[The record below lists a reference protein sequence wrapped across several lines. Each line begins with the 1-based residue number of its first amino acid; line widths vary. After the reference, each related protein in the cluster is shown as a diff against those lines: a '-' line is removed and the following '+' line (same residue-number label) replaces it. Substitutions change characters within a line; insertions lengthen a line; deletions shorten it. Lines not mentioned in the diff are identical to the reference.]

1 MYLIAMDMDVV
12 DKDYSN
18 GLEVTS
24 NVEKMERVPF
34 SETEIN
40 ELWDIHN
47 FDKLVSKAL
56 NFVTDNITMFYE
68 YDQEE
73 VVEEFL
79 KLP

>member
-1 MYLIAMDMDVV
+1 MLI
-12 DKDYSN
+12 
-18 GLEVTS
+18 
-24 NVEKMERVPF
+24 
-34 SETEIN
+34 IN

-73 VVEEFL
+73 VVEDFL
-79 KLP
+79 KLYWKKEA